1 MKHITESLKTYL
13 ANERQ
18 IVLEGGMAG
27 HMAHPID
34 FSFFT
39 AKDLKQLISDLFSG
53 RITDITEKVDGAN
66 IQATVNTNGEVVFIR
81 NSSDLNGANGGMTI
95 KEMTEKW
102 SDRPE
107 VGNKFLTA
115 GKTIKK
121 VFANI
126 DNKFFNPSPTK
137 KTVVNCEC
145 IIEGITN
152 IIPYANTQVDFHD
165 IYVYKKMN
173 EGWVLDEV
181 TKKGLDVIEKACAD
195 YDDAKLTPKVIIE
208 ITDKS
213 NDMIKKYTDMIDE
226 LFGKDDELSIDAWKF
241 ARFNELIKEKAPWIL
256 TKTEGA
262 KILFNRWF
270 NADKS
275 TNLRLV
281 KQMYADNL
289 DELTEMDKTGYKE
302 MVGEVIEPLD
312 DIFMK
317 LGNDIIRM
325 CSGLINGSN
334 NDKAVMKLQDEMRK
348 VVKEIKANGSK
359 TAQTK
364 LVRQLKKLERLGGDQ
379 TINAAEGIV
388 FKYKGRLMKLTGSF
402 APLNQMFRIVKFTN
416 YKED

>member
-1 MKHITESLKTYL
+1 
-13 ANERQ
+13 
-18 IVLEGGMAG
+18 
-27 HMAHPID
+27 
-34 FSFFT
+34 
-39 AKDLKQLISDLFSG
+39 
-53 RITDITEKVDGAN
+53 
-66 IQATVNTNGEVVFIR
+66 
-81 NSSDLNGANGGMTI
+81 
-95 KEMTEKW
+95 
-102 SDRPE
+102 
-107 VGNKFLTA
+107 
-115 GKTIKK
+115 

-126 DNKFFNPSPTK
+126 DNKLFNPSPAK
-137 KTVVNCEC
+137 KIVANCEC

-213 NDMIKKYTDMIDE
+213 NDMIKKYTDMIDD
-226 LFGKDDELSIDAWKF
+226 LFGKDDDLSIDAWKF